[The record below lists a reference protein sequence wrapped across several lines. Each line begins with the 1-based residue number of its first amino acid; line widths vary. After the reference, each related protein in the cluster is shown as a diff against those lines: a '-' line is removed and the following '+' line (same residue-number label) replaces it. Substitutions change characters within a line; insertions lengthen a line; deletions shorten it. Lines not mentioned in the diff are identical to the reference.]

1 MFKNNMS
8 STSEIVGKSNHT
20 KKYISYILVL
30 FTFVIALW
38 LSSQN
43 EGPSKFPKEVTDQFT
58 FTAWVNDGEDYLKKN
73 YRWITKIIANYIKE
87 GYYILEDFLL
97 DSPWLLVAALLVLP
111 CLTAG
116 GLRLG
121 LYSMFVVYFWGA
133 VGMWDESLQ
142 TLALMGLS
150 VSLCVFF
157 GVIIGVFCSQSDR
170 FQNFM
175 KPILDTMQV
184 MPAFVYLFPAVFFFG
199 IGGAPAIL
207 ATMIYAMPPII
218 RLTNTGIRQ
227 VPAET
232 IESATSFGSSKLQLL
247 FKVKIPLSLPSIM
260 MGINQVIMMALALV
274 VLACFIGAEGIGGQ
288 VWLAIRNLDV
298 GWAME
303 GGLCIL
309 FMAIMFDRFS
319 IAFSK
324 DPETLPQNV
333 QKFHLL
339 PQGWERYQIARVVEK
354 PLSILSYILNLICTK
369 VTNSIAYVS
378 IIIVSLFN
386 KTSARDIGEFITK
399 KYYLIPSLI
408 LLFLIS
414 LIDSTFYE
422 FGSFPKEWK
431 LSLRQPIANTVDS
444 LTVNPG
450 FIAFTKGLRAFVYL
464 NLLRP
469 LDIFLTH
476 IPWWYTMGIFVAIGY
491 FTVGLRFAFITFLLL
506 LFIGACGIWSQ
517 SMITLSSVLVSVALC
532 FAIGVPL
539 GIIASYNER
548 FRNVQNVVLDA
559 MQTLPY
565 FCYLIPVL
573 MFFGGGIV
581 SAVLATV
588 IYSIP
593 PIIRLTSLGLTQV
606 SGSFSEVSRS
616 FGGTLIQT
624 LRKIKFPLAV
634 PSLVIGF
641 NQTVIMAFAMQIVT
655 PLIGGKGLGLEVF
668 NGLARSDT
676 GRGLAAGIGIVL
688 LAIIID
694 RISLAWTRKQR
705 IALGLDKN

>member
-1 MFKNNMS
+1 MS
-8 STSEIVGKSNHT
+8 SEVTIIEEKSNNSKNIIT
-20 KKYISYILVL
+20 YSAILI
-30 FTFVIALW
+30 TFLIALW
-38 LSSQN
+38 LSFQS
-43 EGPSKFPKEVTDQFT
+43 EGPSKMPKVVTDEFT

-73 YRWITKIIANYIKE
+73 YRWFTKIIAGYIKN
-87 GYYILEDFLL
+87 GYYFLEDFLI
-97 DSPWLLVAALLVLP
+97 DSPWLLVAAIIFLP
-111 CLTAG
+111 CLIAG

-121 LYSMFVVYFWGA
+121 LYSLFVIYFWGGT
-133 VGMWDESLQ
+133 GMWDESMQ

-150 VSLCVFF
+150 VLLCVVV
-157 GVIIGVFCSQSDR
+157 GVTLGVMCSQSDR
-170 FQNFM
+170 FDNFM

-184 MPAFVYLFPAVFFFG
+184 MPAFVYLFPALFFFG

-227 VPAET
+227 VPEQT

-247 FKVKIPLSLPSIM
+247 FKIKIPLSLPSIM

-309 FMAIMFDRFS
+309 FMAIMFDRFGL
-319 IAFSK
+319 ALSK
-324 DPETLPQNV
+324 TKETLPSDV
-333 QKFHLL
+333 QKFYLL
-339 PQGWERYQIARVVEK
+339 PQSWEKYTIAKIIEK
-354 PLSILSYILNLICTK
+354 PLEFLSGLVNFVCINITK
-369 VTNSIAYVS
+369 YIAY
-378 IIIVSLFN
+378 IFEFLISLFN
-386 KTSARDIGEFITK
+386 KDIAKDIGELLSK
-399 KYYLIPSLI
+399 RYYVIPSFI
-408 LLFLIS
+408 IFFLIS
-414 LIDSTFYE
+414 FIDSSLFKIGTFPE
-422 FGSFPKEWK
+422 DWK
-431 LSLRQPIANTVDS
+431 LSIRQPIADGVKS

-450 FIAFTKGLRAFVYL
+450 FIAFTKGLRAFIYL

-469 LDIFLTH
+469 LDTFLTH
-476 IPWWYTMGIFVAIGY
+476 TPWWYTTGVFVAIGY
-491 FTVGLRFAFITFLLL
+491 FTVGLRFAFVTLLLL
-506 LFIGACGIWSQ
+506 LFIGANGIWPQ
-517 SMITLSSVLVSVALC
+517 AMITLSSVLVSVILC

-573 MFFGGGIV
+573 MFFGGGTV

-606 SGSFSEVSRS
+606 SGTYSEVSRS
-616 FGGTLIQT
+616 FGGTLLQT
-624 LRKIKFPLAV
+624 LNKVKFPLAV
-634 PSLVIGF
+634 PSLVVGF

-676 GRGLAAGIGIVL
+676 GRGLAAGVGIVL

-694 RISLAWTRKQR
+694 RISLAWTKKQR
-705 IALGLDKN
+705 LALGLIKN

>member
-1 MFKNNMS
+1 MAS
-8 STSEIVGKSNHT
+8 RSELINKSNQSKNLIT
-20 KKYISYILVL
+20 YIIIAVVFLV
-30 FTFVIALW
+30 ALW
-38 LSSQN
+38 LSTQSD
-43 EGPSKFPKEVTDQFT
+43 GPSKFPKEVTDKFT

-73 YRWITKIIANYIKE
+73 YRWITKIIANYIKN
-87 GYYILEDFLL
+87 GYYFIEDFLI
-97 DSPWLLVAALLVLP
+97 DSPWILVASMIVLP
-111 CLTAG
+111 CLIAG

-121 LYSMFVVYFWGA
+121 LYSCFVIYFWGA
-133 VGMWDESLQ
+133 VGMWNESLQ
-142 TLALMGLS
+142 TVGLMGLS
-150 VSLCVFF
+150 VLLCVFF
-157 GVIIGVFCSQSDR
+157 GIILGILCSQSDR
-170 FQNFM
+170 FEKFM

-184 MPAFVYLFPAVFFFG
+184 MPAFVYLFPALFFFG

-227 VPAET
+227 VSEQT

-247 FKVKIPLSLPSIM
+247 LKIKIPLSLPSIM

-319 IAFSK
+319 MSFSK
-324 DPETLPQNV
+324 QEATLPSDV
-333 QKFHLL
+333 QKFYLL
-339 PQGWERYQIARVVEK
+339 PQSWEKYQIARLLEK
-354 PLSILSYILNLICTK
+354 PLSIIH
-369 VTNSIAYVS
+369 S
-378 IIIVSLFN
+378 IIQYVCIKTTNFVAYIFN
-386 KTSARDIGEFITK
+386 
-399 KYYLIPSLI
+399 
-408 LLFLIS
+408 FLIS
-414 LIDSTFYE
+414 LVNKSTANDIAEIISRRFYIIPSFIIFFIISIIDTNIFQ
-422 FGSFPKEWK
+422 FGSFPEEWK
-431 LSLRQPIANTVDS
+431 LSIRQPIADGVKA
-444 LTVNPG
+444 LTVHPG
-450 FIAFTKGLRAFVYL
+450 FISFTKGLRGFVYL
-464 NLLRP
+464 NLLHP

-476 IPWWYTMGIFVAIGY
+476 IPWWYTMAVFIAISY
-491 FTVGLRFAFITFLLL
+491 FTVGLRFALITAVLLV
-506 LFIGACGIWSQ
+506 FIGACGIWPQ
-517 SMITLSSVLVSVALC
+517 SMITLSSVLVSVVLC

-548 FRNVQNVVLDA
+548 YRNIQNVVLDA

-593 PIIRLTSLGLTQV
+593 PIIRLTALGLTQV
-606 SGSFSEVSRS
+606 SGTYSEVSRS

-624 LRKIKFPLAV
+624 LNKVKFPLAV
-634 PSLVIGF
+634 PSLVVGF

-694 RISLAWTRKQR
+694 RISLAWTKKQR
-705 IALGLDKN
+705 EALGL

>member
-1 MFKNNMS
+1 MS
-8 STSEIVGKSNHT
+8 SEVTIIEEKSNNSKNIIT
-20 KKYISYILVL
+20 YSTILI
-30 FTFVIALW
+30 TFLIALW
-38 LSSQN
+38 LSFQS
-43 EGPSKFPKEVTDQFT
+43 EGPSKMPKVVTDEFT

-73 YRWITKIIANYIKE
+73 YRWFTKIIAGYIKN
-87 GYYILEDFLL
+87 GYYFLEDFLI
-97 DSPWLLVAALLVLP
+97 DSPWLLVAAIIFLP
-111 CLTAG
+111 CLIAG

-121 LYSMFVVYFWGA
+121 LYSLFVIYFWGGT
-133 VGMWDESLQ
+133 GMWDESMQ

-150 VSLCVFF
+150 VLLCVVV
-157 GVIIGVFCSQSDR
+157 GVTLGVMCSQSDR
-170 FQNFM
+170 FDNFM

-184 MPAFVYLFPAVFFFG
+184 MPAFVYLFPALFFFG

-227 VPAET
+227 VPEQT

-247 FKVKIPLSLPSIM
+247 FKIKIPLSLPSIM

-309 FMAIMFDRFS
+309 FMAIMFDRFGL
-319 IAFSK
+319 ALSK
-324 DPETLPQNV
+324 TKETLPSDV
-333 QKFHLL
+333 QKFYLL
-339 PQGWERYQIARVVEK
+339 PQNWEKYIIAKIIEK
-354 PLSILSYILNLICTK
+354 PLEFLSGLVNFVCINITK
-369 VTNSIAYVS
+369 YIAY
-378 IIIVSLFN
+378 IFEFLISLFN
-386 KTSARDIGEFITK
+386 KDTAKDIGELLSK
-399 KYYLIPSLI
+399 RYYVIPSFI
-408 LLFLIS
+408 IFFLIS
-414 LIDSTFYE
+414 FIDSSLFKIGTFPE
-422 FGSFPKEWK
+422 DWK
-431 LSLRQPIANTVDS
+431 LSIRQPIADGVKS

-450 FIAFTKGLRAFVYL
+450 FIAFTKGLRAFIYL

-469 LDIFLTH
+469 LDTFLTH
-476 IPWWYTMGIFVAIGY
+476 IPWWYTTGIFVAIGY
-491 FTVGLRFAFITFLLL
+491 FTVGLRFAFITLLLL
-506 LFIGACGIWSQ
+506 LFIGANGIWPQ
-517 SMITLSSVLVSVALC
+517 AMITLSSVLVSVILC

-573 MFFGGGIV
+573 MFFGGGTV

-606 SGSFSEVSRS
+606 SGTYSEVSRS
-616 FGGTLIQT
+616 FGGTLLQT
-624 LRKIKFPLAV
+624 LNKIKFPLAV
-634 PSLVIGF
+634 PSLVVGF

-694 RISLAWTRKQR
+694 RISLAWTKKQR
-705 IALGLDKN
+705 IALGLIKN

>member
-1 MFKNNMS
+1 MANH
-8 STSEIVGKSNHT
+8 SEILRKSYQSKNLVT
-20 KKYISYILVL
+20 YSLVL
-30 FTFVIALW
+30 LTFLIALW
-38 LSSQN
+38 LSFQSD
-43 EGPSKFPKEVTDQFT
+43 GPSKFPKVVTDEFT

-87 GYYILEDFLL
+87 GYYFLEDFLI
-97 DSPWLLVAALLVLP
+97 DSPWILITAILFLP
-111 CLTAG
+111 CLIAG

-121 LYSMFVVYFWGA
+121 LYSLFVVYFWGG
-133 VGMWDESLQ
+133 VGMWNESLQ
-142 TLALMGLS
+142 TVALMGLS
-150 VSLCVFF
+150 VLLCVFF
-157 GVIIGVFCSQSDR
+157 GVVLGVLCSQSDR
-170 FQNFM
+170 FENFM

-184 MPAFVYLFPAVFFFG
+184 MPAFVYLFPALFFFG

-207 ATMIYAMPPII
+207 ATLIYAMPPII
-218 RLTNTGIRQ
+218 RLTNSGIRQ
-227 VPAET
+227 VSSET
-232 IESATSFGSSKLQLL
+232 IESATSFGSNKLQLL
-247 FKVKIPLSLPSIM
+247 FKIKIPLSLPSIM

-319 IAFSK
+319 MAFSK
-324 DPETLPQNV
+324 EPVILPLNV
-333 QKFHLL
+333 QKFYLL
-339 PQGWERYQIARVVEK
+339 PQSWEKYQIARIIEK
-354 PLSILSYILNLICTK
+354 PLSYAHYIINLICINI
-369 VTNSIAYVS
+369 TNSIAYVFK
-378 IIIVSLFN
+378 ILISLFN
-386 KTSARDIGEFITK
+386 KITAEDISEFISRR
-399 KYYLIPSLI
+399 YYIIPSFI
-408 LLFLIS
+408 VFFIIS
-414 LIDSTFYE
+414 FIDSNISNI
-422 FGSFPKEWK
+422 GSFPEEWK
-431 LSLRQPIANTVDS
+431 LSIRQPIADGVKS

-464 NLLRP
+464 NLLHP
-469 LDIFLTH
+469 LDVFLTH
-476 IPWWYTMGIFVAIGY
+476 TPWWYTIGVFIAIGY
-491 FTVGLRFAFITFLLL
+491 FTVGIRFAFITALLL
-506 LFIGACGIWSQ
+506 LFIGACGIWPQ
-517 SMITLSSVLVSVALC
+517 SMITLSSVLVSVVLC
-532 FAIGVPL
+532 FALGVPL

-548 FRNVQNVVLDA
+548 FRNIQNVVLDA

-593 PIIRLTSLGLTQV
+593 PIIRLTALGLTQV
-606 SGSFSEVSRS
+606 SGTYSEVSRS
-616 FGGTLIQT
+616 FGGTTIQT
-624 LRKIKFPLAV
+624 LNKIKFPLAI

-694 RISLAWTRKQR
+694 RITLAWTKKQR
-705 IALGLDKN
+705 EALGL

>member
-1 MFKNNMS
+1 MSAEILDKSKTNKN
-8 STSEIVGKSNHT
+8 II
-20 KKYISYILVL
+20 KYIAVLLIFLGALVL
-30 FTFVIALW
+30 SIQ
-38 LSSQN
+38 S
-43 EGPSKFPKEVTDQFT
+43 EGQSKFPKSVTDEFT

-73 YRWITKIIANYIKE
+73 YRWITKIIAGYIKS
-87 GYYILEDFLL
+87 GYYFLEDFLI
-97 DSPWLLVAALLVLP
+97 DSPWLLIASILFLP
-111 CLTAG
+111 CLIAG

-121 LYSMFVVYFWGA
+121 LYSLFVIYFWGG

-150 VSLCVFF
+150 VVLCVFF
-157 GVIIGVFCSQSDR
+157 GVLLGVLCSQSDR
-170 FQNFM
+170 FENFM

-184 MPAFVYLFPAVFFFG
+184 MPAFVYLFPALFFFG

-207 ATMIYAMPPII
+207 ATMIYAMPPVI
-218 RLTNTGIRQ
+218 RLTNAGIRQ
-227 VPAET
+227 VSEQI

-247 FKVKIPLSLPSIM
+247 FKIKIPLSLPSIM

-319 IAFSK
+319 MSFSK
-324 DPETLPQNV
+324 EEERLPLDV
-333 QKFHLL
+333 QKFYLL
-339 PQGWERYQIARVVEK
+339 PQSWEKFQIARIFEK
-354 PLSILSYILNLICTK
+354 PLSYSHAIINLVCKKITNLI
-369 VTNSIAYVS
+369 SYVAEF
-378 IIIVSLFN
+378 ITSLFN
-386 KTSARDIGEFITK
+386 KPLGRDIGEFVSNR
-399 KYYLIPSLI
+399 YYIIPSFI
-408 LLFLIS
+408 VFFIIS
-414 LIDSTFYE
+414 FIDSNIFSIGTFPE
-422 FGSFPKEWK
+422 EWK
-431 LSLRQPIANTVDS
+431 LSIRQPIADTVKS

-464 NLLRP
+464 NLLNP
-469 LDIFLTH
+469 LDTFLTH
-476 IPWWYTMGIFVAIGY
+476 TPWWYTTAVFALIGY
-491 FTVGLRFAFITFLLL
+491 FTVGLRFAFITVLLL
-506 LFIGACGIWSQ
+506 LFIGACGIWPQ

-539 GIIASYNER
+539 GIIASYNPR
-548 FRNVQNVVLDA
+548 FKNIQNVVLDA

-606 SGSFSEVSRS
+606 SGTFSEVSRS
-616 FGGTLIQT
+616 FGGTTLQT
-624 LRKIKFPLAV
+624 LNKVKFPLAV

-688 LAIIID
+688 MAIIID
-694 RISLAWTRKQR
+694 RISLAWTKKQR
-705 IALGLDKN
+705 EALGL

>member
-1 MFKNNMS
+1 MS
-8 STSEIVGKSNHT
+8 SEQTVVINKSNST
-20 KKYISYILVL
+20 KSILTYSLILLV
-30 FTFVIALW
+30 FIIALF
-38 LSSQN
+38 LSNQS
-43 EGPSKFPKEVTDQFT
+43 EGPSKLPKVVTDEFT

-73 YRWITKIIANYIKE
+73 YRWITKIIAGYIKS
-87 GYYILEDFLL
+87 GYYFLEDFLI
-97 DSPWLLVAALLVLP
+97 DSPWLLIASIIFLP
-111 CLTAG
+111 CLIAG

-121 LYSMFVVYFWGA
+121 LYSLFVIYFWGA

-142 TLALMGLS
+142 TVALMGLS
-150 VSLCVFF
+150 VLLCVFF
-157 GVIIGVFCSQSDR
+157 GVILGVLCSQSDR
-170 FQNFM
+170 FDGFM

-184 MPAFVYLFPAVFFFG
+184 MPAFVYLFPALFFFG

-207 ATMIYAMPPII
+207 ATMIYAMPPVI
-218 RLTNTGIRQ
+218 RLTNSGIRQ
-227 VPAET
+227 VSKDT

-247 FKVKIPLSLPSIM
+247 FKIKIPLSLPSIM

-319 IAFSK
+319 MSLTKQK
-324 DPETLPQNV
+324 DTLPSDV
-333 QKFHLL
+333 QEFYLL
-339 PQGWERYQIARVVEK
+339 PQSWEKFQVARFIEK
-354 PLSILSYILNLICTK
+354 PLLYLHFVVNLVCTNI
-369 VTNSIAYVS
+369 TNFIA
-378 IIIVSLFN
+378 IVFSNIFLFFN
-386 KTSARDIGEFITK
+386 KDFAEDLRDFLSK
-399 KYYLIPSLI
+399 RYYIIPSFIVFLI
-408 LLFLIS
+408 IS
-414 LIDSTFYE
+414 LIDSYLISIGTFPE
-422 FGSFPKEWK
+422 EWK
-431 LSLRQPIANTVDS
+431 LSIRQPIADGVKS

-450 FIAFTKGLRAFVYL
+450 FIAFAKGLRAFVYL

-469 LDIFLTH
+469 LDTFLTH
-476 IPWWYTMGIFVAIGY
+476 IPWWYTMSVFVAIGY
-491 FTVGLRFAFITFLLL
+491 FTVGLRFAVITALLL
-506 LFIGACGIWSQ
+506 LFIGACGIWPQ
-517 SMITLSSVLVSVALC
+517 SMITLSSVLVSVVLC

-539 GIIASYNER
+539 GIIASYNQR
-548 FRNVQNVVLDA
+548 FKEVLNVVLDA

-588 IYSIP
+588 IYAIP
-593 PIIRLTSLGLTQV
+593 PIIRLTALGLTQV
-606 SGSFSEVSRS
+606 SGTYSEVSRS
-616 FGGTLIQT
+616 FGGTLFQT
-624 LRKIKFPLAV
+624 LKKIKFPLAV

-641 NQTVIMAFAMQIVT
+641 NQTVVMAFAMQIVT

-694 RISLAWTRKQR
+694 RITLAWTKKQR
-705 IALGLDKN
+705 QALGLDAN

>member
-1 MFKNNMS
+1 MS
-8 STSEIVGKSNHT
+8 SEVTIIEEKSNNSKNIIT
-20 KKYISYILVL
+20 YSAILI
-30 FTFVIALW
+30 TFLIALW
-38 LSSQN
+38 LSFQS
-43 EGPSKFPKEVTDQFT
+43 EGPSKMPKVVTDEFT

-73 YRWITKIIANYIKE
+73 YRWFTKIIAGYIKN
-87 GYYILEDFLL
+87 GYYFLEDFLI
-97 DSPWLLVAALLVLP
+97 DSPWLLVAAIIFLP
-111 CLTAG
+111 CLIAG

-121 LYSMFVVYFWGA
+121 LYSLFVIYFWGGT
-133 VGMWDESLQ
+133 GMWDESMQ

-150 VSLCVFF
+150 VLLCVVV
-157 GVIIGVFCSQSDR
+157 GVTLGVMCSQSDR
-170 FQNFM
+170 FDNFM

-184 MPAFVYLFPAVFFFG
+184 MPAFVYLFPALFFFG

-227 VPAET
+227 VPEQT

-247 FKVKIPLSLPSIM
+247 FKIKIPLSLPSIM

-309 FMAIMFDRFS
+309 FMAIMFDRFGL
-319 IAFSK
+319 ALSK
-324 DPETLPQNV
+324 TEETLPSDV
-333 QKFHLL
+333 QKFYLL
-339 PQGWERYQIARVVEK
+339 PQSWEKYTIAKIIEK
-354 PLSILSYILNLICTK
+354 PLEFLSGLVNFVCINITK
-369 VTNSIAYVS
+369 YIAY
-378 IIIVSLFN
+378 IFEFLISLFN
-386 KTSARDIGEFITK
+386 KDTAKDIGELLSK
-399 KYYLIPSLI
+399 RYYVIPSFI
-408 LLFLIS
+408 IFFLIS
-414 LIDSTFYE
+414 FIDSSLFKIGTFPE
-422 FGSFPKEWK
+422 DWK
-431 LSLRQPIANTVDS
+431 LSIRQPIADGVKS

-450 FIAFTKGLRAFVYL
+450 FIAFTKGLRAFIYL

-469 LDIFLTH
+469 LDTFLTH
-476 IPWWYTMGIFVAIGY
+476 IPWWYTTGVFVAIGY
-491 FTVGLRFAFITFLLL
+491 FTVGLRSAFVTLLLL
-506 LFIGACGIWSQ
+506 LFIGANGIWPQ
-517 SMITLSSVLVSVALC
+517 AMITLSSVLVSVILC

-573 MFFGGGIV
+573 MFFGGGTV

-606 SGSFSEVSRS
+606 SGTYSEVSRS
-616 FGGTLIQT
+616 FGGTLLQT
-624 LRKIKFPLAV
+624 LNKIKFPLAV
-634 PSLVIGF
+634 PSLVVGF

-655 PLIGGKGLGLEVF
+655 PLIGGIGLGLEVF

-694 RISLAWTRKQR
+694 RISLAWTKKQR
-705 IALGLDKN
+705 IALGLIKN

>member
-1 MFKNNMS
+1 MSNFINTLNNNKLKSSKNIITYS
-8 STSEIVGKSNHT
+8 
-20 KKYISYILVL
+20 LVL
-30 FTFVIALW
+30 LTFIIALW
-38 LSSQN
+38 LSMQS
-43 EGPSKFPKEVTDQFT
+43 EGPSKFPKVVTDEFT

-73 YRWITKIIANYIKE
+73 YRWFTKIIAGYIKN
-87 GYYILEDFLL
+87 GYYFLEDFLL
-97 DSPWLLVAALLVLP
+97 ESPWILV
-111 CLTAG
+111 TAILFFPTLAVG

-121 LYSMFVVYFWGA
+121 LYTLFVVYFWGA
-133 VGMWDESLQ
+133 TGMWNESLQ
-142 TLALMGLS
+142 TVALMGLS
-150 VSLCVFF
+150 VLLCVFF
-157 GVIIGVFCSQSDR
+157 GVILGILCSQSDR
-170 FQNFM
+170 FENFM

-184 MPAFVYLFPAVFFFG
+184 MPAFVYLFPALFFFG

-218 RLTNTGIRQ
+218 RLTNLGIRQ
-227 VPAET
+227 VPSQT

-247 FKVKIPLSLPSIM
+247 FKIKIPLSLPSIM

-319 IAFSK
+319 MAFSK
-324 DPETLPQNV
+324 EPEIIPKDV
-333 QKFHLL
+333 QKFYLL
-339 PQGWERYQIARVVEK
+339 PQSWEKYQIAKILEK
-354 PLSILSYILNLICTK
+354 PLSYTHYIINFICIK
-369 VTNSIAYVS
+369 ITNSISY
-378 IIIVSLFN
+378 IIQFLISLFN
-386 KTSARDIGEFITK
+386 KTTAADVGEFISK
-399 KYYLIPSLI
+399 RYYIIPSFI
-408 LLFLIS
+408 VFFIITF
-414 LIDSTFYE
+414 IDSNISNI
-422 FGSFPKEWK
+422 GSFPEEWK
-431 LSLRQPIANTVDS
+431 LSIRQPIADGVKA
-444 LTVNPG
+444 LTVHPG
-450 FIAFTKGLRAFVYL
+450 FIAFTKGLRGFVYL
-464 NLLRP
+464 NLLHP
-469 LDIFLTH
+469 LDVFLTH
-476 IPWWYTMGIFVAIGY
+476 TPWWYTIGVFIAIGY
-491 FTVGLRFAFITFLLL
+491 FAVGIRFALITALLL
-506 LFIGACGIWSQ
+506 LFIGACGIWPQ
-517 SMITLSSVLVSVALC
+517 SMITLSSVLVSVVLC
-532 FAIGVPL
+532 FAFGVPL
-539 GIIASYNER
+539 GIIASYNKK
-548 FRNVQNVVLDA
+548 FRDVQNIVLDA

-593 PIIRLTSLGLTQV
+593 PIIRLTALGLTQV
-606 SGSFSEVSRS
+606 SGTYSEVSRS

-624 LRKIKFPLAV
+624 LKKVKFPLAI
-634 PSLVIGF
+634 PSLVMGF

-676 GRGLAAGIGIVL
+676 GKGLAAGIGIVL

-694 RISLAWTRKQR
+694 RISLAWTKKQR
-705 IALGLDKN
+705 EALGL

>member
-1 MFKNNMS
+1 MS
-8 STSEIVGKSNHT
+8 SEQTVIVDKSGSSKSVIT
-20 KKYISYILVL
+20 YVAIILVFLVAL
-30 FTFVIALW
+30 F
-38 LSSQN
+38 LSSQS
-43 EGPSKFPKEVTDQFT
+43 EGPSKLPKVVTDEFT

-73 YRWITKIIANYIKE
+73 YRWMTKIIAGYIKS
-87 GYYILEDFLL
+87 GYYFLEDFLI
-97 DSPWLLVAALLVLP
+97 DSPWLLVASIIFLP
-111 CLTAG
+111 CLIAG

-121 LYSMFVVYFWGA
+121 LYSLFVIYFWGA

-142 TLALMGLS
+142 TVALMGLS
-150 VSLCVFF
+150 VLLCVFF
-157 GVIIGVFCSQSDR
+157 GVILGVLCSQSDR
-170 FQNFM
+170 FDGFM

-184 MPAFVYLFPAVFFFG
+184 MPAFVYLFPALFFFG

-207 ATMIYAMPPII
+207 ATMIYAMPPVI
-218 RLTNTGIRQ
+218 RLTNSGIRQ
-227 VPAET
+227 VSKDT

-247 FKVKIPLSLPSIM
+247 FKIKIPLSLPSIM

-319 IAFSK
+319 MSLTKQK
-324 DPETLPQNV
+324 DILPSDV
-333 QKFHLL
+333 QPFYLL
-339 PQGWERYQIARVVEK
+339 PQSWEKFQVARLIEK
-354 PLSILSYILNLICTK
+354 PILYLHFAINLICK
-369 VTNSIAYVS
+369 SVTNLIATFVKYIFSIFNKENAEELREFLSRRYYVIPS
-378 IIIVSLFN
+378 FIVFIIISLVD
-386 KTSARDIGEFITK
+386 S
-399 KYYLIPSLI
+399 YLISI
-408 LLFLIS
+408 G
-414 LIDSTFYE
+414 TFPE
-422 FGSFPKEWK
+422 EWK
-431 LSLRQPIANTVDS
+431 LSIRQPIADGVKS
-444 LTVNPG
+444 LTINPG

-469 LDIFLTH
+469 LDTFLTH
-476 IPWWYTMGIFVAIGY
+476 IPWWYTMSVFVAIGY
-491 FTVGLRFAFITFLLL
+491 FTVGLRFAIITALLL
-506 LFIGACGIWSQ
+506 LFIGACGIWPQ
-517 SMITLSSVLVSVALC
+517 SMITLSSVLVSVVLC

-539 GIIASYNER
+539 GIIASYNQR
-548 FRNVQNVVLDA
+548 FKEVLNVVLDA

-593 PIIRLTSLGLTQV
+593 PIIRLTALGLTQV
-606 SGSFSEVSRS
+606 SGTYSEVSRS
-616 FGGTLIQT
+616 FGGTLLQT
-624 LRKIKFPLAV
+624 LQKIKFPLAV

-641 NQTVIMAFAMQIVT
+641 NQTVVMAFAMQIVT

-694 RISLAWTRKQR
+694 RITLAWTKKQR
-705 IALGLDKN
+705 QALGLEAN

>member
-1 MFKNNMS
+1 MAS
-8 STSEIVGKSNHT
+8 RSELINKSNQSKNLIT
-20 KKYISYILVL
+20 YIIIAVVFLV
-30 FTFVIALW
+30 ALW
-38 LSSQN
+38 LSTQSD
-43 EGPSKFPKEVTDQFT
+43 GPSKFPKEVTDKFT

-73 YRWITKIIANYIKE
+73 YRWITKIIANYIKN
-87 GYYILEDFLL
+87 GYYFIEDFLI
-97 DSPWLLVAALLVLP
+97 DSPWILVASMIVLP
-111 CLTAG
+111 CLIAG

-121 LYSMFVVYFWGA
+121 LYSCFVIYFWGA
-133 VGMWDESLQ
+133 VGMWNESLQ
-142 TLALMGLS
+142 TVGLMGLS
-150 VSLCVFF
+150 VLLCVFF
-157 GVIIGVFCSQSDR
+157 GIILGILCSQSDR
-170 FQNFM
+170 FEKFM

-184 MPAFVYLFPAVFFFG
+184 MPAFVYLFPALFFFG

-227 VPAET
+227 VSEQT

-247 FKVKIPLSLPSIM
+247 LKIKIPLSLPSIM

-319 IAFSK
+319 MSFSK
-324 DPETLPQNV
+324 QEATLPSDV
-333 QKFHLL
+333 QKFYLL
-339 PQGWERYQIARVVEK
+339 PQSWEKYQIARLLEK
-354 PLSILSYILNLICTK
+354 PLSVTHSIIQYICIKT
-369 VTNSIAYVS
+369 TNFIAY
-378 IIIVSLFN
+378 IFN
-386 KTSARDIGEFITK
+386 
-399 KYYLIPSLI
+399 
-408 LLFLIS
+408 FLIS
-414 LIDSTFYE
+414 FINKSTANDIAEIISRRFYIIPSFIIFFIISIIDTNIFQ
-422 FGSFPKEWK
+422 FGSFPEEWK
-431 LSLRQPIANTVDS
+431 LSIRQPIADGVKA
-444 LTVNPG
+444 LTVHPG
-450 FIAFTKGLRAFVYL
+450 FISFTKGLRGFVYL
-464 NLLRP
+464 NLLHP

-476 IPWWYTMGIFVAIGY
+476 IPWWYTMAVFIAISY
-491 FTVGLRFAFITFLLL
+491 FTVGLRFALITAVLLV
-506 LFIGACGIWSQ
+506 FIGACGIWSQ
-517 SMITLSSVLVSVALC
+517 SMITLSSVLVSVVLC

-548 FRNVQNVVLDA
+548 YRNIQNVVLDA

-593 PIIRLTSLGLTQV
+593 PIIRLTALGLTQV
-606 SGSFSEVSRS
+606 SGTYSEVSRS

-624 LRKIKFPLAV
+624 LNKVKFPLAV
-634 PSLVIGF
+634 PSLVVGF

-694 RISLAWTRKQR
+694 RISLAWTKKQR
-705 IALGLDKN
+705 EALGL

>member
-1 MFKNNMS
+1 MSAEILDKSKANKN
-8 STSEIVGKSNHT
+8 IV
-20 KKYISYILVL
+20 KYIVVLLIFLGALVL
-30 FTFVIALW
+30 SIQ
-38 LSSQN
+38 S
-43 EGPSKFPKEVTDQFT
+43 EGQSKFPKSVTDEFT

-73 YRWITKIIANYIKE
+73 YRWITKIIAGYIKS
-87 GYYILEDFLL
+87 GYYFLEDFLI
-97 DSPWLLVAALLVLP
+97 DSPWLLIASILFLP
-111 CLTAG
+111 CLIAG

-121 LYSMFVVYFWGA
+121 LYSLFVIYFWGA

-150 VSLCVFF
+150 VVLCVFF
-157 GVIIGVFCSQSDR
+157 GVLLGVLCSQSDR
-170 FQNFM
+170 FENFM

-184 MPAFVYLFPAVFFFG
+184 MPAFVYLFPALFFFG

-207 ATMIYAMPPII
+207 ATMIYAMPPVI
-218 RLTNTGIRQ
+218 RLTNAGIRQ
-227 VPAET
+227 VSEQI

-247 FKVKIPLSLPSIM
+247 FKIKIPLSLPSIM

-319 IAFSK
+319 MSFSK
-324 DPETLPQNV
+324 EEERLPLDV
-333 QKFHLL
+333 QKFYLL
-339 PQGWERYQIARVVEK
+339 PQSWEKFQIARIFEK
-354 PLSILSYILNLICTK
+354 PLSYSHAIINLVCKKITNLI
-369 VTNSIAYVS
+369 SYVAEF
-378 IIIVSLFN
+378 ITSLFN
-386 KTSARDIGEFITK
+386 KPLGRDIGEFVGNR
-399 KYYLIPSLI
+399 YYIIPSFI
-408 LLFLIS
+408 VFFIIS
-414 LIDSTFYE
+414 FIDSNIFSIGTFPE
-422 FGSFPKEWK
+422 EWK
-431 LSLRQPIANTVDS
+431 LSIRQPIADTVKS

-464 NLLRP
+464 NLLNP
-469 LDIFLTH
+469 LDTFLTH
-476 IPWWYTMGIFVAIGY
+476 TPWWYTTAVFALIGY
-491 FTVGLRFAFITFLLL
+491 FTVGLRFAFITVLLL
-506 LFIGACGIWSQ
+506 LFIGACGIWPQ

-539 GIIASYNER
+539 GIIASYNPR
-548 FRNVQNVVLDA
+548 FKNIQNVVLDA

-606 SGSFSEVSRS
+606 SGTFSEVSRS
-616 FGGTLIQT
+616 FGGTTLQT
-624 LRKIKFPLAV
+624 LNKVKFPLAV

-688 LAIIID
+688 MAIIID
-694 RISLAWTRKQR
+694 RISLAWTKKQR
-705 IALGLDKN
+705 EALGL

>member
-1 MFKNNMS
+1 MAS
-8 STSEIVGKSNHT
+8 RSELISKSNQSKNLIT
-20 KKYISYILVL
+20 YIIIAVVFLV
-30 FTFVIALW
+30 ALW
-38 LSSQN
+38 LSTQSD
-43 EGPSKFPKEVTDQFT
+43 GPSKFPKEVTDKFT

-73 YRWITKIIANYIKE
+73 YRWITKIIANYIKN
-87 GYYILEDFLL
+87 GYYFIEDFLI
-97 DSPWLLVAALLVLP
+97 DSPWILVASMIVLP
-111 CLTAG
+111 CLIAG

-121 LYSMFVVYFWGA
+121 LYSCFVIYFWGA
-133 VGMWDESLQ
+133 VGMWNESLQ
-142 TLALMGLS
+142 TVGLMGLS
-150 VSLCVFF
+150 VLLCVFF
-157 GVIIGVFCSQSDR
+157 GIILGILCSQSDR
-170 FQNFM
+170 FEKFM

-184 MPAFVYLFPAVFFFG
+184 MPAFVYLFPALFFFG

-227 VPAET
+227 VSEQT

-247 FKVKIPLSLPSIM
+247 LKIKIPLSLPSIM

-319 IAFSK
+319 MSFSK
-324 DPETLPQNV
+324 QEATLPSDV
-333 QKFHLL
+333 QKFYLL
-339 PQGWERYQIARVVEK
+339 PQSWEKYQIARLLEK
-354 PLSILSYILNLICTK
+354 PLSIIH
-369 VTNSIAYVS
+369 S
-378 IIIVSLFN
+378 IIQYVCIKTTNFVAYIFN
-386 KTSARDIGEFITK
+386 
-399 KYYLIPSLI
+399 
-408 LLFLIS
+408 FLIS
-414 LIDSTFYE
+414 FINKSTANDIAEIISRRFYIIPSFIIFFIISIIDTNIFQ
-422 FGSFPKEWK
+422 FGSFPEEWK
-431 LSLRQPIANTVDS
+431 LSIRQPIADGVKA
-444 LTVNPG
+444 LTVHPG
-450 FIAFTKGLRAFVYL
+450 FISFTKGLRGFVYL
-464 NLLRP
+464 NLLHP

-476 IPWWYTMGIFVAIGY
+476 IPWWYTMAVFIAISY
-491 FTVGLRFAFITFLLL
+491 FTVGLRFALITAVLLV
-506 LFIGACGIWSQ
+506 FIGACGIWPQ
-517 SMITLSSVLVSVALC
+517 SMITLSSVLVSVVLC

-548 FRNVQNVVLDA
+548 YRNIQNVVLDA

-593 PIIRLTSLGLTQV
+593 PIIRLTALGLTQV
-606 SGSFSEVSRS
+606 SGTYSEVSRS

-624 LRKIKFPLAV
+624 LNKVKFPLAV
-634 PSLVIGF
+634 PSLVVGF

-694 RISLAWTRKQR
+694 RISLAWTKKQR
-705 IALGLDKN
+705 EALGL

>member
-1 MFKNNMS
+1 MS
-8 STSEIVGKSNHT
+8 SEVTIIEEKSSNSKNIIT
-20 KKYISYILVL
+20 YSAILI
-30 FTFVIALW
+30 TFLIALW
-38 LSSQN
+38 LSFQS
-43 EGPSKFPKEVTDQFT
+43 EGPSKMPKVVTDEFT
-58 FTAWVNDGEDYLKKN
+58 FTAWVNDGEDYVKKN
-73 YRWITKIIANYIKE
+73 YRWFTKIIAGYIKN
-87 GYYILEDFLL
+87 GYYFLEDFLI
-97 DSPWLLVAALLVLP
+97 DSPWLLVAAIIFLP
-111 CLTAG
+111 CLIAG

-121 LYSMFVVYFWGA
+121 LYSLFVIYFWGGT
-133 VGMWDESLQ
+133 GMWDESMQ

-150 VSLCVFF
+150 VLLCVVV
-157 GVIIGVFCSQSDR
+157 GVTLGVMCSQSDR
-170 FQNFM
+170 FDNFM

-184 MPAFVYLFPAVFFFG
+184 MPAFVYLFPALFFFG

-227 VPAET
+227 VPEQT

-247 FKVKIPLSLPSIM
+247 FKIKIPLSLPSIM

-309 FMAIMFDRFS
+309 FMAIMFDRFGL
-319 IAFSK
+319 ALSK
-324 DPETLPQNV
+324 TKETLPSDV
-333 QKFHLL
+333 QKFYLL
-339 PQGWERYQIARVVEK
+339 PQSWEKYTIAKIIEK
-354 PLSILSYILNLICTK
+354 PLEFLSGLVNFVCINITK
-369 VTNSIAYVS
+369 YIAY
-378 IIIVSLFN
+378 IFEFLISLFN
-386 KTSARDIGEFITK
+386 KDTAKDIGELLSK
-399 KYYLIPSLI
+399 RYYVIPSFI
-408 LLFLIS
+408 IFFLIS
-414 LIDSTFYE
+414 FIDSSLFKIGTFPE
-422 FGSFPKEWK
+422 DWK
-431 LSLRQPIANTVDS
+431 LSIRQPIADGVKS

-450 FIAFTKGLRAFVYL
+450 FIAFTKGLRAFIYL

-469 LDIFLTH
+469 LDTFLTH
-476 IPWWYTMGIFVAIGY
+476 IPWWYTTGIFVAIGY
-491 FTVGLRFAFITFLLL
+491 FTVGLRFAVVTLLLL
-506 LFIGACGIWSQ
+506 LFIGANGIWPQ
-517 SMITLSSVLVSVALC
+517 AMITLSSVLVSVILC

-573 MFFGGGIV
+573 MFFGGGTV

-606 SGSFSEVSRS
+606 SGTYSEVSRS
-616 FGGTLIQT
+616 FGGTLLQT
-624 LRKIKFPLAV
+624 LNKVKFPLAV
-634 PSLVIGF
+634 PSLVVGF

-676 GRGLAAGIGIVL
+676 GRGLAAGVGIVL

-694 RISLAWTRKQR
+694 RISLAWTKKQR
-705 IALGLDKN
+705 IALGLIKN

>member
-1 MFKNNMS
+1 MS
-8 STSEIVGKSNHT
+8 SEVTSIEEKSNNSKNIIT
-20 KKYISYILVL
+20 YSAILI
-30 FTFVIALW
+30 TFLIALW
-38 LSSQN
+38 LSFQS
-43 EGPSKFPKEVTDQFT
+43 EGPSKMPKVVTDEFT

-73 YRWITKIIANYIKE
+73 YRWFTKIIAGYIKN
-87 GYYILEDFLL
+87 GYYFLEDFLI
-97 DSPWLLVAALLVLP
+97 DSPWLLIAAIIFLP
-111 CLTAG
+111 CLIAG

-121 LYSMFVVYFWGA
+121 LYSLFVIYFWGGT
-133 VGMWDESLQ
+133 GMWDESMQ

-150 VSLCVFF
+150 VLLCVVF
-157 GVIIGVFCSQSDR
+157 GVTLGVMCSQSDR
-170 FQNFM
+170 FDNFM

-184 MPAFVYLFPAVFFFG
+184 MPAFVYLFPALFFFG

-227 VPAET
+227 VPEQT

-247 FKVKIPLSLPSIM
+247 FKIKIPLSLPSIM

-319 IAFSK
+319 MAFSK
-324 DPETLPQNV
+324 DKERLPSDV
-333 QKFHLL
+333 QKFYLL
-339 PQGWERYQIARVVEK
+339 PQSWAKHQIARLIEK
-354 PLSILSYILNLICTK
+354 PLSITHDVMKYICLFITNL
-369 VTNSIAYVS
+369 IAYVFKSLIS
-378 IIIVSLFN
+378 IFN
-386 KTSARDIGEFITK
+386 KISAEDIGDFISK
-399 KYYLIPSLI
+399 RYYIIPSFIVFLLI
-408 LLFLIS
+408 ILVDAYFIK
-414 LIDSTFYE
+414 I
-422 FGSFPKEWK
+422 GSFPEEWR
-431 LSLRQPIANTVDS
+431 LSIRQPITNAVES

-450 FIAFTKGLRAFVYL
+450 FIGFTKSLRAFVYL

-469 LDIFLTH
+469 LDVFLTH
-476 IPWWYTMGIFVAIGY
+476 IPWWYTMAVFVALGY
-491 FTVGLRFAFITFLLL
+491 ITVGIRFAIITALLL

-532 FAIGVPL
+532 FVIGVPL

-548 FRNVQNVVLDA
+548 FRNIQNVVLDA
-559 MQTLPY
+559 LQTLPY

-606 SGSFSEVSRS
+606 SGTYSEVSRS

-624 LRKIKFPLAV
+624 LGKVKFPLAV

-694 RISLAWTRKQR
+694 RITLAWTKKQR
-705 IALGLDKN
+705 QALGL

>member
-1 MFKNNMS
+1 MS
-8 STSEIVGKSNHT
+8 SEQTVVINKSNST
-20 KKYISYILVL
+20 KSILTYTLILLV
-30 FTFVIALW
+30 FIIALF
-38 LSSQN
+38 LSNQS
-43 EGPSKFPKEVTDQFT
+43 EGPSKLPKVVTDEFT

-73 YRWITKIIANYIKE
+73 YRWVTKIIAGYIKS
-87 GYYILEDFLL
+87 GYYFLEDFLI
-97 DSPWLLVAALLVLP
+97 DSPWLLIASIIFLP
-111 CLTAG
+111 CLIAG

-121 LYSMFVVYFWGA
+121 LYSLFVIYFWGA

-142 TLALMGLS
+142 TVALMGLS
-150 VSLCVFF
+150 VLLCVFF
-157 GVIIGVFCSQSDR
+157 GVILGVLCSQSDR
-170 FQNFM
+170 FDGFM

-184 MPAFVYLFPAVFFFG
+184 MPAFVYLFPALFFFG

-207 ATMIYAMPPII
+207 ATMIYAMPPVI
-218 RLTNTGIRQ
+218 RLTNSGIRQ
-227 VPAET
+227 VSKDT

-247 FKVKIPLSLPSIM
+247 FKIKIPLSLPSIM

-319 IAFSK
+319 MSLTKQK
-324 DPETLPQNV
+324 DTLPSDV
-333 QKFHLL
+333 QEFYLL
-339 PQGWERYQIARVVEK
+339 PQSWEKFQVARFIEK
-354 PLSILSYILNLICTK
+354 PLLYLHFVVNLVCTK
-369 VTNSIAYVS
+369 ITNFIA
-378 IIIVSLFN
+378 IVFRNIFLFFN
-386 KTSARDIGEFITK
+386 KDFAEDLRDFLSK
-399 KYYLIPSLI
+399 RYYIIPSFIVFLI
-408 LLFLIS
+408 IS
-414 LIDSTFYE
+414 LIDSYLISIGTFPE
-422 FGSFPKEWK
+422 EWK
-431 LSLRQPIANTVDS
+431 LSIRQPIADGVKS

-450 FIAFTKGLRAFVYL
+450 FIAFAKGLRAFVYL

-469 LDIFLTH
+469 LDTFLTH
-476 IPWWYTMGIFVAIGY
+476 IPWWYTMSVFVAIGY
-491 FTVGLRFAFITFLLL
+491 FTVGLRFAVITALLL
-506 LFIGACGIWSQ
+506 LFIGACGIWPQ
-517 SMITLSSVLVSVALC
+517 SMITLSSVLVSVVLC

-539 GIIASYNER
+539 GIIASYNQR
-548 FRNVQNVVLDA
+548 FKEVLNVVLDA

-588 IYSIP
+588 IYAIP
-593 PIIRLTSLGLTQV
+593 PIIRLTALGLTQV
-606 SGSFSEVSRS
+606 SGTYSEVSRS
-616 FGGTLIQT
+616 FGGTLFQT
-624 LRKIKFPLAV
+624 LKKIKFPLAV

-641 NQTVIMAFAMQIVT
+641 NQTVVMAFAMQIVT

-694 RISLAWTRKQR
+694 RITLAWTKKQR
-705 IALGLDKN
+705 QALGLDAN

>member
-1 MFKNNMS
+1 
-8 STSEIVGKSNHT
+8 
-20 KKYISYILVL
+20 
-30 FTFVIALW
+30 
-38 LSSQN
+38 
-43 EGPSKFPKEVTDQFT
+43 
-58 FTAWVNDGEDYLKKN
+58 
-73 YRWITKIIANYIKE
+73 
-87 GYYILEDFLL
+87 
-97 DSPWLLVAALLVLP
+97 
-111 CLTAG
+111 
-116 GLRLG
+116 
-121 LYSMFVVYFWGA
+121 
-133 VGMWDESLQ
+133 MWDESLQ

-150 VSLCVFF
+150 VVLCVFF
-157 GVIIGVFCSQSDR
+157 GVLLGVLCSQSDR
-170 FQNFM
+170 FENFM

-184 MPAFVYLFPAVFFFG
+184 MPAFVYLFPALFFFG

-207 ATMIYAMPPII
+207 ATMIYAMPPVI
-218 RLTNTGIRQ
+218 RLTNAGIRQ
-227 VPAET
+227 VSEQI

-247 FKVKIPLSLPSIM
+247 FKIKIPLSLPSIM

-319 IAFSK
+319 MSFSK
-324 DPETLPQNV
+324 EEERLPLDV
-333 QKFHLL
+333 QKFYLL
-339 PQGWERYQIARVVEK
+339 PQSWEKFQIARIFEK
-354 PLSILSYILNLICTK
+354 PLSYSHAIINLVCKKITNLI
-369 VTNSIAYVS
+369 SYVAEF
-378 IIIVSLFN
+378 ITSLFN
-386 KTSARDIGEFITK
+386 KPLGRDIGEFVGNR
-399 KYYLIPSLI
+399 YYIIPSFI
-408 LLFLIS
+408 VFFIIS
-414 LIDSTFYE
+414 FIDSNIFSIGTFPE
-422 FGSFPKEWK
+422 EWK
-431 LSLRQPIANTVDS
+431 LSIRQPIADTVKS

-464 NLLRP
+464 NLLNP
-469 LDIFLTH
+469 LDTFLTH
-476 IPWWYTMGIFVAIGY
+476 TPWWYTTAVFALIGY
-491 FTVGLRFAFITFLLL
+491 FTVGLRFAFITVLLL
-506 LFIGACGIWSQ
+506 LFIGACGIWPQ

-539 GIIASYNER
+539 GIIASYNPR
-548 FRNVQNVVLDA
+548 FKNIQNVVLDA

-606 SGSFSEVSRS
+606 SGTFSEVSRS
-616 FGGTLIQT
+616 FGGTTLQT
-624 LRKIKFPLAV
+624 LNKVKFPLAV

-688 LAIIID
+688 MAIIID
-694 RISLAWTRKQR
+694 RISLAWTKKQR
-705 IALGLDKN
+705 EALGL

>member
-1 MFKNNMS
+1 MSAEILDKSKTNKN
-8 STSEIVGKSNHT
+8 II
-20 KKYISYILVL
+20 KYIAVLLIFLGALVL
-30 FTFVIALW
+30 SIQ
-38 LSSQN
+38 S
-43 EGPSKFPKEVTDQFT
+43 EGQSKFPKSVTDEFT

-73 YRWITKIIANYIKE
+73 YRWITKIIAGYIKS
-87 GYYILEDFLL
+87 GYYFLEDFLI
-97 DSPWLLVAALLVLP
+97 DSPWLLIASILFLP
-111 CLTAG
+111 CLIAG

-121 LYSMFVVYFWGA
+121 LYSLFVIYFWGG

-150 VSLCVFF
+150 VVLCVFF
-157 GVIIGVFCSQSDR
+157 GVLLGVLCSQSDR
-170 FQNFM
+170 FENFM

-184 MPAFVYLFPAVFFFG
+184 MPAFVYLFPALFFFG

-207 ATMIYAMPPII
+207 ATMIYAMPPVI
-218 RLTNTGIRQ
+218 RLTNAGIRQ
-227 VPAET
+227 VSEQI

-247 FKVKIPLSLPSIM
+247 FKIKIPLSLPSIM

-319 IAFSK
+319 MSFSK
-324 DPETLPQNV
+324 EEERLPLDV
-333 QKFHLL
+333 QKFYLL
-339 PQGWERYQIARVVEK
+339 PQSWEKFLIARIFEK
-354 PLSILSYILNLICTK
+354 PLSYSHAIINLVCKKITNLI
-369 VTNSIAYVS
+369 SYVAEF
-378 IIIVSLFN
+378 ITSLFN
-386 KTSARDIGEFITK
+386 KPLGRDIGEFVGNR
-399 KYYLIPSLI
+399 YYIIPSFI
-408 LLFLIS
+408 VFFIIS
-414 LIDSTFYE
+414 FIDSNIFSIGTFPE
-422 FGSFPKEWK
+422 EWK
-431 LSLRQPIANTVDS
+431 LSIRQPIADTVKS

-464 NLLRP
+464 NLLNP
-469 LDIFLTH
+469 LDTFLTH
-476 IPWWYTMGIFVAIGY
+476 TPWWYTTAVFALIGY
-491 FTVGLRFAFITFLLL
+491 FTVGLRFAFITVLLL
-506 LFIGACGIWSQ
+506 LFIGACGIWPQ

-539 GIIASYNER
+539 GIIASYNPR
-548 FRNVQNVVLDA
+548 FKNIQNVVLDA

-606 SGSFSEVSRS
+606 SGTFSEVSRS
-616 FGGTLIQT
+616 FGGTTLQT
-624 LRKIKFPLAV
+624 LSKVKFPLAV

-688 LAIIID
+688 MAIIID
-694 RISLAWTRKQR
+694 RISLAWTKKQR
-705 IALGLDKN
+705 EALGI

>member
-1 MFKNNMS
+1 
-8 STSEIVGKSNHT
+8 
-20 KKYISYILVL
+20 
-30 FTFVIALW
+30 
-38 LSSQN
+38 
-43 EGPSKFPKEVTDQFT
+43 
-58 FTAWVNDGEDYLKKN
+58 
-73 YRWITKIIANYIKE
+73 
-87 GYYILEDFLL
+87 
-97 DSPWLLVAALLVLP
+97 
-111 CLTAG
+111 
-116 GLRLG
+116 
-121 LYSMFVVYFWGA
+121 
-133 VGMWDESLQ
+133 MWDESLQ
-142 TLALMGLS
+142 TVALMGLS
-150 VSLCVFF
+150 VLLCVLF
-157 GVIIGVFCSQSDR
+157 GTTLGILCSQSDR
-170 FQNFM
+170 FDNFM
-175 KPILDTMQV
+175 KPVLDTMQV
-184 MPAFVYLFPAVFFFG
+184 MPAFVYLFPALFFFG

-218 RLTNTGIRQ
+218 RLTNSGIRQ
-227 VPAET
+227 VSKET
-232 IESATSFGSSKLQLL
+232 VESATSFGSSGLQLL
-247 FKVKIPLSLPSIM
+247 FKIKIPMSLPSIM

-319 IAFSK
+319 MSFSK
-324 DPETLPQNV
+324 QVDPLPSDVQKFYLLPQN
-333 QKFHLL
+333 
-339 PQGWERYQIARVVEK
+339 WEKYQIARIIEK
-354 PLSILSYILNLICTK
+354 PLSFGSSIIDFVCIKITNL
-369 VTNSIAYVS
+369 IAYVS
-378 IIIVSLFN
+378 ELLISLFSKN
-386 KTSARDIGEFITK
+386 NAIEIGEFISK
-399 KYYLIPSLI
+399 RYYVIPSLI
-408 LLFLIS
+408 VLFLIS
-414 LIDSTFYE
+414 FINSSIYEIGTFP
-422 FGSFPKEWK
+422 SDWK
-431 LSLRQPIANTVDS
+431 LSIRQPIADAVKA
-444 LTVNPG
+444 LTVHPG
-450 FIAFTKGLRAFVYL
+450 FIGFTKGLRAFVYL
-464 NLLRP
+464 NLLHP
-469 LDIFLTH
+469 LDVFLTH
-476 IPWWYTMGIFVAIGY
+476 IPWWFTMAIFVAIGY
-491 FTVGLRFAFITFLLL
+491 FTVGLRFAFITALLL

-517 SMITLSSVLVSVALC
+517 SMITLSSVLVSVFLC
-532 FAIGVPL
+532 FALGVPL

-548 FRNVQNVVLDA
+548 FRNIQNVVLDA

-606 SGSFSEVSRS
+606 SGSYSEVSRS
-616 FGGTLIQT
+616 FGGTLLQT
-624 LRKIKFPLAV
+624 LNKVKFPLAI

-694 RISLAWTRKQR
+694 RISLAWTKKQR
-705 IALGLDKN
+705 VALGLAKN

>member
-1 MFKNNMS
+1 MSDNTSINNKS
-8 STSEIVGKSNHT
+8 LIDTYLTPTLIFFGIVVAL
-20 KKYISYILVL
+20 ILSL
-30 FTFVIALW
+30 
-38 LSSQN
+38 QN
-43 EGPSKFPKEVTDQFT
+43 EEASVFPKFISDQFT
-58 FTAWVNDGEDYLKKN
+58 FTAWVNEGEDYLRKHF
-73 YRWITKIIANYIKE
+73 RWFTKIIASYIKN
-87 GYYILEDFLL
+87 GYYFIEDFLI
-97 DSPWLLVAALLVLP
+97 DSPWILVVAIIFLP
-111 CLTAG
+111 CFATG
-116 GLRLG
+116 GLGLG
-121 LYSMFVVYFWGA
+121 IYSLFTMYFWGA
-133 VGMWDESLQ
+133 TGMWDESLQ
-142 TLALMGLS
+142 TVGLMGLS
-150 VSLCVFF
+150 VTLCVFF
-157 GVIIGVFCSQSDR
+157 GVILGTLCSQSNR
-170 FQNFM
+170 FLNFM
-175 KPILDTMQV
+175 SPILDTMQV

-218 RLTNTGIRQ
+218 RLTNSGIRQ

-232 IESATSFGSSKLQLL
+232 IESATSFGSTKLQLL
-247 FKVKIPLSLPSIM
+247 FKIKIPLSLPSIM

-319 IAFSK
+319 GAFSK
-324 DPETLPQNV
+324 TPEILPSNV
-333 QKFHLL
+333 QKFYLL
-339 PQGWERYQIARVVEK
+339 PQSWERYQLARILEK
-354 PLSILSYILNLICTK
+354 PLSFLHYVINYICIT
-369 VTNSIAYVS
+369 VTNLVAY
-378 IIIVSLFN
+378 IFRALLTLFN
-386 KTSARDIGEFITK
+386 KQTAEDIGEFIGK
-399 KYYLIPSLI
+399 RFYIIPSFI
-408 LLFLIS
+408 IFFIITF
-414 LIDSTFYE
+414 IDSSIHE
-422 FGSFPKEWK
+422 IGSFPKEWK
-431 LSLRQPIANTVDS
+431 LSIRQPIANTVES

-464 NLLRP
+464 KLLHP
-469 LDIFLTH
+469 LDVFLTH
-476 IPWWYTMGIFVAIGY
+476 IPWWYTMGVFTLIGY
-491 FTVGLRFAFITFLLL
+491 FTVGLRFAFTTALLL
-506 LFIGACGIWSQ
+506 LFIGACGIWTH

-532 FAIGVPL
+532 FAVGVPL

-548 FRNVQNVVLDA
+548 FRNIQNIVLDA

-606 SGSFSEVSRS
+606 SVSYSEVSRS
-616 FGGTLIQT
+616 FGGTLLQT
-624 LRKIKFPLAV
+624 LGKVKFPLAV

-641 NQTVIMAFAMQIVT
+641 NQTVILAFAMQIVT

-676 GRGLAAGIGIVL
+676 GRGLAAGIAIVL

-694 RISLAWTRKQR
+694 RITLAWTKKQR
-705 IALGLDKN
+705 IALGLIKE

>member
-1 MFKNNMS
+1 MSAEILDKSKTNKN
-8 STSEIVGKSNHT
+8 II
-20 KKYISYILVL
+20 KYIAVLLIFLGALVL
-30 FTFVIALW
+30 SIQ
-38 LSSQN
+38 S
-43 EGPSKFPKEVTDQFT
+43 EGQSKFPKSVTDEFT

-73 YRWITKIIANYIKE
+73 YRWITKIIAGYIKS
-87 GYYILEDFLL
+87 GYYFLEDFLIE
-97 DSPWLLVAALLVLP
+97 SPWLLIASILFLP
-111 CLTAG
+111 CLIAG

-121 LYSMFVVYFWGA
+121 LYSLFVIYFWGG

-150 VSLCVFF
+150 VVLCVFF
-157 GVIIGVFCSQSDR
+157 GVLLGVLCSQSDR
-170 FQNFM
+170 FENFM

-184 MPAFVYLFPAVFFFG
+184 MPAFVYLFPALFFFG

-207 ATMIYAMPPII
+207 ATMIYAMPPVI
-218 RLTNTGIRQ
+218 RLTNAGIRQ
-227 VPAET
+227 VSEQI
-232 IESATSFGSSKLQLL
+232 IESATSFGSSRLQLL
-247 FKVKIPLSLPSIM
+247 FKIKIPLSLPSIM

-319 IAFSK
+319 MSFSK
-324 DPETLPQNV
+324 EEERLPLDV
-333 QKFHLL
+333 QKFYLL
-339 PQGWERYQIARVVEK
+339 PQSWEKFQIARIFEK
-354 PLSILSYILNLICTK
+354 PLSYSHTIINLVCKKITNLI
-369 VTNSIAYVS
+369 SYVAEF
-378 IIIVSLFN
+378 ITSLFN
-386 KTSARDIGEFITK
+386 KPLGRDIGEFVGNR
-399 KYYLIPSLI
+399 YYIIPSFI
-408 LLFLIS
+408 VFFIIS
-414 LIDSTFYE
+414 FIDSNIFSIGTFPE
-422 FGSFPKEWK
+422 EWK
-431 LSLRQPIANTVDS
+431 LSIRQPIADTVKS

-464 NLLRP
+464 NLLNP
-469 LDIFLTH
+469 LDTFLTH
-476 IPWWYTMGIFVAIGY
+476 TPWWYTTAVFALIGY
-491 FTVGLRFAFITFLLL
+491 FTVGLRFALITVLLL
-506 LFIGACGIWSQ
+506 LFIGACGIWPQ

-539 GIIASYNER
+539 GIIASYNPR
-548 FRNVQNVVLDA
+548 FKNIQNVVLDA

-606 SGSFSEVSRS
+606 SGTFSEVSRS
-616 FGGTLIQT
+616 FGGTTLQT
-624 LRKIKFPLAV
+624 LNKVKFPLAV

-688 LAIIID
+688 MAIIID
-694 RISLAWTRKQR
+694 RISLAWTKKQR
-705 IALGLDKN
+705 EALGL

>member
-1 MFKNNMS
+1 MS
-8 STSEIVGKSNHT
+8 SEQTVIVDKSGSSKSVIT
-20 KKYISYILVL
+20 YVAILLVFLVAL
-30 FTFVIALW
+30 F
-38 LSSQN
+38 LSSQS
-43 EGPSKFPKEVTDQFT
+43 EGPSKLPKVVTDEFT

-73 YRWITKIIANYIKE
+73 YRWMTKIIAGYIKS
-87 GYYILEDFLL
+87 GYYFLEDFLI
-97 DSPWLLVAALLVLP
+97 DSPWLLVASIIFLP
-111 CLTAG
+111 CLIAG

-121 LYSMFVVYFWGA
+121 LYSLFVIYFWGA

-142 TLALMGLS
+142 TVALMGLS
-150 VSLCVFF
+150 VLLCVFF
-157 GVIIGVFCSQSDR
+157 GVILGVLCSQSDR
-170 FQNFM
+170 FDGFM

-184 MPAFVYLFPAVFFFG
+184 MPAFVYLFPALFFFG

-207 ATMIYAMPPII
+207 ATMIYAMPPVI
-218 RLTNTGIRQ
+218 RLTNSGIRQ
-227 VPAET
+227 VSKDT

-247 FKVKIPLSLPSIM
+247 FKIKIPLSLPSIM

-319 IAFSK
+319 MSLTKQK
-324 DPETLPQNV
+324 DILPSDV
-333 QKFHLL
+333 QPFYLL
-339 PQGWERYQIARVVEK
+339 PQSWEKFQVARLIEK
-354 PLSILSYILNLICTK
+354 PILYLHFAINLICK
-369 VTNSIAYVS
+369 SVTNFIATFVKYIFSIFNKENAEDLREFLSRRYYVIPS
-378 IIIVSLFN
+378 FIVFIIISLVD
-386 KTSARDIGEFITK
+386 S
-399 KYYLIPSLI
+399 YLISI
-408 LLFLIS
+408 G
-414 LIDSTFYE
+414 TFPE
-422 FGSFPKEWK
+422 EWK
-431 LSLRQPIANTVDS
+431 LSIRQPIADGVKS
-444 LTVNPG
+444 LTINPG

-469 LDIFLTH
+469 LDTFLTH
-476 IPWWYTMGIFVAIGY
+476 IPWWYTMSVFVAIGY
-491 FTVGLRFAFITFLLL
+491 FTVGLRFAIITALLL
-506 LFIGACGIWSQ
+506 LFIGACGIWPQ
-517 SMITLSSVLVSVALC
+517 SMITLSSVLVSVVLC

-539 GIIASYNER
+539 GIIASYNQR
-548 FRNVQNVVLDA
+548 FKEVLNVVLDA

-593 PIIRLTSLGLTQV
+593 PIIRLTALGLTQV
-606 SGSFSEVSRS
+606 SGTYSEVSRS
-616 FGGTLIQT
+616 FGGTLLQT
-624 LRKIKFPLAV
+624 LQKIKFPLAV

-641 NQTVIMAFAMQIVT
+641 NQTVVMAFAMQIVT

-694 RISLAWTRKQR
+694 RITLAWTKKQR
-705 IALGLDKN
+705 QALGLEAN

>member
-1 MFKNNMS
+1 MSAEILEKSKPSKN
-8 STSEIVGKSNHT
+8 II
-20 KKYISYILVL
+20 KYLAVL
-30 FTFVIALW
+30 LIFLGALW
-38 LSSQN
+38 LSIQS
-43 EGPSKFPKEVTDQFT
+43 EGQSKFPKSVTDEFT

-73 YRWITKIIANYIKE
+73 YRWITKIIAGYIKS
-87 GYYILEDFLL
+87 GYYFLEDFLIE
-97 DSPWLLVAALLVLP
+97 SPWLLIASILFLP
-111 CLTAG
+111 CLIAG

-121 LYSMFVVYFWGA
+121 LYSLFVIYFWGG

-150 VSLCVFF
+150 VVLCVFF
-157 GVIIGVFCSQSDR
+157 GVVLGVLCSQSDR
-170 FQNFM
+170 FENFM

-184 MPAFVYLFPAVFFFG
+184 MPAFVYLFPALFFFG

-207 ATMIYAMPPII
+207 ATMIYAMPPVI
-218 RLTNTGIRQ
+218 RLTNAGIRQ
-227 VPAET
+227 VSEQI

-247 FKVKIPLSLPSIM
+247 FKIKIPLSLPSIM

-319 IAFSK
+319 MSFSK
-324 DPETLPQNV
+324 ESERLPSDV
-333 QKFHLL
+333 QKFYLL
-339 PQGWERYQIARVVEK
+339 PQSWEKYLIARIIEK
-354 PLSILSYILNLICTK
+354 PLSILHMILNQICKSITNFISYI
-369 VTNSIAYVS
+369 SEF
-378 IIIVSLFN
+378 IISLFN
-386 KTSARDIGEFITK
+386 KPLGRDFGEFIANRF
-399 KYYLIPSLI
+399 YIIPSFVVFFI
-408 LLFLIS
+408 IS
-414 LIDSTFYE
+414 FVDTNIISIGTFPE
-422 FGSFPKEWK
+422 EWK
-431 LSLRQPIANTVDS
+431 LSIRQPIADTVKS

-464 NLLRP
+464 NLLNP
-469 LDIFLTH
+469 LDTFLTH
-476 IPWWYTMGIFVAIGY
+476 TPWWYTTAVFALIGY
-491 FTVGLRFAFITFLLL
+491 YTVGLRFAFITVLLL
-506 LFIGACGIWSQ
+506 LFIGACGIWPQ

-539 GIIASYNER
+539 GIIASYNPR
-548 FRNVQNVVLDA
+548 FKNIQNVVLDA

-606 SGSFSEVSRS
+606 SGTFSEVSRS
-616 FGGTLIQT
+616 FGGTTLQT
-624 LRKIKFPLAV
+624 LNKVKFPLAV

-688 LAIIID
+688 MAIIID
-694 RISLAWTRKQR
+694 RISLAWTKKQR
-705 IALGLDKN
+705 EALGL

>member
-1 MFKNNMS
+1 MS
-8 STSEIVGKSNHT
+8 SEQTVIVDKSGSSKSVIT
-20 KKYISYILVL
+20 YVAIILVFLVAL
-30 FTFVIALW
+30 F
-38 LSSQN
+38 LSSQS
-43 EGPSKFPKEVTDQFT
+43 EGPSKLPKVVTDEFT

-73 YRWITKIIANYIKE
+73 YRWMTKIIAGYIKS
-87 GYYILEDFLL
+87 GYYFLEDFLI
-97 DSPWLLVAALLVLP
+97 DSPWLLVASIIFLP
-111 CLTAG
+111 CLIAG

-121 LYSMFVVYFWGA
+121 LYSLFVIYFWGA

-142 TLALMGLS
+142 TVALMGLS
-150 VSLCVFF
+150 VLLCVFF
-157 GVIIGVFCSQSDR
+157 GVILGVLCSQSDR
-170 FQNFM
+170 FDGFM

-184 MPAFVYLFPAVFFFG
+184 MPAFVYLFPALFFFG

-207 ATMIYAMPPII
+207 ATMIYAMPPVI
-218 RLTNTGIRQ
+218 RLTNSGIRQ
-227 VPAET
+227 VSKDT

-247 FKVKIPLSLPSIM
+247 FKIKIPLSLPSIM

-319 IAFSK
+319 MSLTKQK
-324 DPETLPQNV
+324 DILPSDV
-333 QKFHLL
+333 QPFYLL
-339 PQGWERYQIARVVEK
+339 PQSWEKFQVARLIEK
-354 PLSILSYILNLICTK
+354 PILYLHFAINLISK
-369 VTNSIAYVS
+369 SVTNLIATFVTYIFSIFNKENAEDLREFLSRRYYVIPS
-378 IIIVSLFN
+378 FIVFIIISLVD
-386 KTSARDIGEFITK
+386 S
-399 KYYLIPSLI
+399 YLISI
-408 LLFLIS
+408 G
-414 LIDSTFYE
+414 TFPE
-422 FGSFPKEWK
+422 EWK
-431 LSLRQPIANTVDS
+431 LSIRQPIADGVKS
-444 LTVNPG
+444 LTINPG

-469 LDIFLTH
+469 LDTFLTH
-476 IPWWYTMGIFVAIGY
+476 IPWWYTMSVFVAIGY
-491 FTVGLRFAFITFLLL
+491 FTVGLRFAIITALLL
-506 LFIGACGIWSQ
+506 LFIGACGIWPQ
-517 SMITLSSVLVSVALC
+517 SMITLSSVLVSVVLC

-539 GIIASYNER
+539 GIIASYNLR
-548 FRNVQNVVLDA
+548 FKEVLNVVLDA

-593 PIIRLTSLGLTQV
+593 PIIRLTALGLTQV
-606 SGSFSEVSRS
+606 SGTYSEVSRS
-616 FGGTLIQT
+616 FGGTLLQT
-624 LRKIKFPLAV
+624 LQKIKFPLAV

-641 NQTVIMAFAMQIVT
+641 NQTVVMAFAMQIVT

-694 RISLAWTRKQR
+694 RITLAWTKKQR
-705 IALGLDKN
+705 QALGLEAN

>member
-1 MFKNNMS
+1 MS
-8 STSEIVGKSNHT
+8 SEQTVIVDKSGSSKSVIT
-20 KKYISYILVL
+20 YVAILLVFLVAL
-30 FTFVIALW
+30 F
-38 LSSQN
+38 LSSQS
-43 EGPSKFPKEVTDQFT
+43 EGPSKLPKVVTDEFT

-73 YRWITKIIANYIKE
+73 YRWMTKIIAGYIKS
-87 GYYILEDFLL
+87 GYYFLEDFLI
-97 DSPWLLVAALLVLP
+97 DSPWLLVASIIFLP
-111 CLTAG
+111 CLIAG

-121 LYSMFVVYFWGA
+121 LYSLFVIYFWGA
-133 VGMWDESLQ
+133 VGMWNESLQ
-142 TLALMGLS
+142 TVALMGLS
-150 VSLCVFF
+150 VLLCVFF
-157 GVIIGVFCSQSDR
+157 GVILGVLCSQSDR
-170 FQNFM
+170 FDGFM

-184 MPAFVYLFPAVFFFG
+184 MPAFVYLFPALFFFG

-207 ATMIYAMPPII
+207 ATMIYAMPPVI
-218 RLTNTGIRQ
+218 RLTNSGIRQ
-227 VPAET
+227 VSKDT

-247 FKVKIPLSLPSIM
+247 FKIKIPLSLPSIM

-319 IAFSK
+319 MSLTKQK
-324 DPETLPQNV
+324 DILPSDVQPFYLLPQNWE
-333 QKFHLL
+333 KF
-339 PQGWERYQIARVVEK
+339 QVARLIEK
-354 PLSILSYILNLICTK
+354 PILYLHFAINLICK
-369 VTNSIAYVS
+369 SVTNLIATFVKYIFSIFNKENAEDLREFLSRRYYVIPS
-378 IIIVSLFN
+378 FIVFIIISLVD
-386 KTSARDIGEFITK
+386 S
-399 KYYLIPSLI
+399 YLISI
-408 LLFLIS
+408 G
-414 LIDSTFYE
+414 TFPE
-422 FGSFPKEWK
+422 EWK
-431 LSLRQPIANTVDS
+431 LSIRQPIADGVKS
-444 LTVNPG
+444 LTINPG

-469 LDIFLTH
+469 LDTFLTH
-476 IPWWYTMGIFVAIGY
+476 IPWWYTMSVFVAIGY
-491 FTVGLRFAFITFLLL
+491 FTVGLRFAIITALLL
-506 LFIGACGIWSQ
+506 LFIGACGIWPQ
-517 SMITLSSVLVSVALC
+517 SMITLSSVLVSVVLC

-539 GIIASYNER
+539 GIIASYNQR
-548 FRNVQNVVLDA
+548 FKEVLNVVLDA

-593 PIIRLTSLGLTQV
+593 PIIRLTALGLTQV
-606 SGSFSEVSRS
+606 SGTYSEVSRS
-616 FGGTLIQT
+616 FGGTLLQT
-624 LRKIKFPLAV
+624 LQKIKFPLAV

-641 NQTVIMAFAMQIVT
+641 NQTVVMAFAMQIVT

-694 RISLAWTRKQR
+694 RITLAWTKKQR
-705 IALGLDKN
+705 QALGLEAN

>member
-1 MFKNNMS
+1 MS
-8 STSEIVGKSNHT
+8 SEQTVVINKSNST
-20 KKYISYILVL
+20 KSILTYSLILLV
-30 FTFVIALW
+30 FIIALF
-38 LSSQN
+38 LSNQS
-43 EGPSKFPKEVTDQFT
+43 EGPSKLPKVVTDEFT

-73 YRWITKIIANYIKE
+73 YRWITKIIAGYIKS
-87 GYYILEDFLL
+87 GYYFLEDFLI
-97 DSPWLLVAALLVLP
+97 DSPWLLIASIIFLP
-111 CLTAG
+111 CLIAG

-121 LYSMFVVYFWGA
+121 LYSLFVIYFWGA

-142 TLALMGLS
+142 TVALMGLS
-150 VSLCVFF
+150 VLLCVFF
-157 GVIIGVFCSQSDR
+157 GVILGVLCSQSDR
-170 FQNFM
+170 FDGFM

-184 MPAFVYLFPAVFFFG
+184 MPAFVYLFPALFFFG

-207 ATMIYAMPPII
+207 ATMIYAMPPVI
-218 RLTNTGIRQ
+218 RLTNSGIRQ
-227 VPAET
+227 VSKDT

-247 FKVKIPLSLPSIM
+247 FKIKIPLSLPSIM

-319 IAFSK
+319 MSLTKQK
-324 DPETLPQNV
+324 DTLPSDV
-333 QKFHLL
+333 QEFYLL
-339 PQGWERYQIARVVEK
+339 PQSWEKFQVARFIEK
-354 PLSILSYILNLICTK
+354 PLLYLHFVVNLVCTNI
-369 VTNSIAYVS
+369 TNFIA
-378 IIIVSLFN
+378 IVFRNIFLFFN
-386 KTSARDIGEFITK
+386 KDFAEDLRDFLSK
-399 KYYLIPSLI
+399 RYYIIPSFIVFLI
-408 LLFLIS
+408 IS
-414 LIDSTFYE
+414 LIDSYLISIGTFPE
-422 FGSFPKEWK
+422 EWK
-431 LSLRQPIANTVDS
+431 LSIRQPIADGVKS

-450 FIAFTKGLRAFVYL
+450 FIAFAKGLRAFVYL

-469 LDIFLTH
+469 LDTFLTH
-476 IPWWYTMGIFVAIGY
+476 IPWWYTMSVFVAIGY
-491 FTVGLRFAFITFLLL
+491 FTVGLRFAVITALLL
-506 LFIGACGIWSQ
+506 LFIGACGIWPQ
-517 SMITLSSVLVSVALC
+517 SMITLSSVLVSVVLC

-539 GIIASYNER
+539 GIIASYNQR
-548 FRNVQNVVLDA
+548 FKEVLNVVLDA

-588 IYSIP
+588 IYAIP
-593 PIIRLTSLGLTQV
+593 PIIRLTALGLTQV
-606 SGSFSEVSRS
+606 SGTYSEVSRS
-616 FGGTLIQT
+616 FGGTLFQT
-624 LRKIKFPLAV
+624 LKKIKFPLAV

-641 NQTVIMAFAMQIVT
+641 NQTVVMAFAMQIVT

-694 RISLAWTRKQR
+694 RITLAWTKKQR
-705 IALGLDKN
+705 QALGLDAN

>member
-1 MFKNNMS
+1 MS
-8 STSEIVGKSNHT
+8 SEQTVIVDKSGSS
-20 KKYISYILVL
+20 KSVISYVAIILVFLVAL
-30 FTFVIALW
+30 F
-38 LSSQN
+38 LSSQS
-43 EGPSKFPKEVTDQFT
+43 EGPSKLPKVVTDEFT

-73 YRWITKIIANYIKE
+73 YRWMTKIIAGYIKS
-87 GYYILEDFLL
+87 GYYFLEDFLI
-97 DSPWLLVAALLVLP
+97 DSPWLLVASIIFLP
-111 CLTAG
+111 CLIAG

-121 LYSMFVVYFWGA
+121 LYSLFVIYFWGA

-142 TLALMGLS
+142 TVALMGLS
-150 VSLCVFF
+150 VLLCVFF
-157 GVIIGVFCSQSDR
+157 GVILGVLCSQSDR
-170 FQNFM
+170 FDGFM

-184 MPAFVYLFPAVFFFG
+184 MPAFVYLFPALFFFG

-207 ATMIYAMPPII
+207 ATMIYAMPPVI
-218 RLTNTGIRQ
+218 RLTNSGIRQ
-227 VPAET
+227 VSKDT

-247 FKVKIPLSLPSIM
+247 FKIKIPLSLPSIM

-319 IAFSK
+319 MSLTKQK
-324 DPETLPQNV
+324 DILPSDVQPFYLLPQNWE
-333 QKFHLL
+333 KF
-339 PQGWERYQIARVVEK
+339 QVARLIEK
-354 PLSILSYILNLICTK
+354 PILYLHFAINLICK
-369 VTNSIAYVS
+369 SVTNLIATFVKYIFSIFNKENAEDLREFLSRRYYVIPS
-378 IIIVSLFN
+378 FIVFIIISLVD
-386 KTSARDIGEFITK
+386 S
-399 KYYLIPSLI
+399 YLISI
-408 LLFLIS
+408 G
-414 LIDSTFYE
+414 TFPE
-422 FGSFPKEWK
+422 EWK
-431 LSLRQPIANTVDS
+431 LSIRQPIADGVKS
-444 LTVNPG
+444 LTINPG

-469 LDIFLTH
+469 LDTFLTH
-476 IPWWYTMGIFVAIGY
+476 IPWWYTMSVFVAIGY
-491 FTVGLRFAFITFLLL
+491 FTVGLRFAIITALLL
-506 LFIGACGIWSQ
+506 LFIGACGIWPQ
-517 SMITLSSVLVSVALC
+517 SMITLSSVLVSVVLC

-539 GIIASYNER
+539 GIIASYNQR
-548 FRNVQNVVLDA
+548 FKEVLNVVLDA

-593 PIIRLTSLGLTQV
+593 PIIRLTALGLTQV
-606 SGSFSEVSRS
+606 SGTYSEVSRS
-616 FGGTLIQT
+616 FGGTLLQT
-624 LRKIKFPLAV
+624 LQKIKFPLAV

-641 NQTVIMAFAMQIVT
+641 NQTVVMAFAMQIVT

-694 RISLAWTRKQR
+694 RITLAWTKKQR
-705 IALGLDKN
+705 QALGLEAN

>member
-1 MFKNNMS
+1 MSAEILEKSKPSKN
-8 STSEIVGKSNHT
+8 II
-20 KKYISYILVL
+20 KYLAVL
-30 FTFVIALW
+30 LIFLGALW
-38 LSSQN
+38 LSIQS
-43 EGPSKFPKEVTDQFT
+43 EGQSKFPKSVTDEFT

-73 YRWITKIIANYIKE
+73 YRWITKIIAGYIKS
-87 GYYILEDFLL
+87 GYYFLEDFLIE
-97 DSPWLLVAALLVLP
+97 SPWLLIASILFLP
-111 CLTAG
+111 CLIAG

-121 LYSMFVVYFWGA
+121 LYSLFVIYFWGG

-150 VSLCVFF
+150 VVLCVFF
-157 GVIIGVFCSQSDR
+157 GVVLGVLCSQSDR
-170 FQNFM
+170 FENFM

-184 MPAFVYLFPAVFFFG
+184 MPAFVYLFPALFFFG

-207 ATMIYAMPPII
+207 ATMIYAMPPVI
-218 RLTNTGIRQ
+218 RLTNAGIRQ
-227 VPAET
+227 VSEQI

-247 FKVKIPLSLPSIM
+247 FKIKIPLSLPSIM

-319 IAFSK
+319 MSFSK
-324 DPETLPQNV
+324 ESERLPSDV
-333 QKFHLL
+333 QKFYLL
-339 PQGWERYQIARVVEK
+339 PQSWEKYLIARIIEK
-354 PLSILSYILNLICTK
+354 PLSILHMILNQICKSVTNFISYI
-369 VTNSIAYVS
+369 SEF
-378 IIIVSLFN
+378 IISLFN
-386 KTSARDIGEFITK
+386 KPLGRDFGEFIANRF
-399 KYYLIPSLI
+399 YIIPSFVVFFI
-408 LLFLIS
+408 IS
-414 LIDSTFYE
+414 FVDTNIISIGTFPE
-422 FGSFPKEWK
+422 EWK
-431 LSLRQPIANTVDS
+431 LSIRQPIADTVKS

-464 NLLRP
+464 NLLNP
-469 LDIFLTH
+469 LDTFLTH
-476 IPWWYTMGIFVAIGY
+476 TPWWYTTAVFALIGY
-491 FTVGLRFAFITFLLL
+491 YTVGLRFAFITVLLL
-506 LFIGACGIWSQ
+506 LFIGACGIWPQ

-539 GIIASYNER
+539 GIIASYNPR
-548 FRNVQNVVLDA
+548 FKNIQNVVLDA

-606 SGSFSEVSRS
+606 SGTFSEVSRS
-616 FGGTLIQT
+616 FGGTTLQT
-624 LRKIKFPLAV
+624 LNKVKFPLAV

-688 LAIIID
+688 MAIIID
-694 RISLAWTRKQR
+694 RISLAWTKKQR
-705 IALGLDKN
+705 EALGL

>member
-1 MFKNNMS
+1 MS
-8 STSEIVGKSNHT
+8 SSTELLAKPNHS
-20 KKYISYILVL
+20 KKVISYVLILL
-30 FTFVIALW
+30 TFLVALW
-38 LSSQN
+38 LSTQS
-43 EGPSKFPKEVTDQFT
+43 EGPSKFPKVVTDEFK
-58 FTAWVNDGEDYLKKN
+58 FTAWVNDGESYLKKN

-87 GYYILEDFLL
+87 GYYFLEDFFL
-97 DSPWLLVAALLVLP
+97 DSPWILIAAIMVLP
-111 CLTAG
+111 CLIAG

-121 LYSMFVVYFWGA
+121 LYSCFVIYFWGA

-142 TLALMGLS
+142 TVALMGLS
-150 VSLCVFF
+150 VLLCVFF
-157 GVIIGVFCSQSDR
+157 GVTLGVLCSQSDR
-170 FQNFM
+170 FENFM

-184 MPAFVYLFPAVFFFG
+184 MPAFVYLFPALFFFG

-218 RLTNTGIRQ
+218 RLTNSGIRQ
-227 VPAET
+227 VSKES

-247 FKVKIPLSLPSIM
+247 FKIKIPLSLPSIM
-260 MGINQVIMMALALV
+260 MGVNQVIMMALALV

-309 FMAIMFDRFS
+309 FMAIMLDRFS
-319 IAFSK
+319 LAFSK
-324 DPETLPQNV
+324 EPETLPLDV
-333 QKFHLL
+333 QKFYLL
-339 PQGWERYQIARVVEK
+339 PQSWEKYQIARVIEK
-354 PLSILSYILNLICTK
+354 PLSLLSYITDVICTK
-369 VTNSIAYVS
+369 ITNLIAY
-378 IIIVSLFN
+378 IFTLIVSLIN
-386 KTSARDIGEFITK
+386 KSSALDVGDFISR

-408 LLFLIS
+408 ILFLIS
-414 LIDSTFYE
+414 FIDSTFFE
-422 FGSFPKEWK
+422 FGTFPKDWK
-431 LSLRQPIANTVDS
+431 LSLRQPIANGVES
-444 LTVNPG
+444 LTVNES
-450 FIAFTKGLRAFVYL
+450 FIAFTKGLRGFVYL
-464 NLLRP
+464 KLLKP
-469 LDIFLTH
+469 LDTFLTH

-491 FTVGLRFAFITFLLL
+491 FTVGLRFAFITLLLL
-506 LFIGACGIWSQ
+506 LFIAACGIWTQ
-517 SMITLSSVLVSVALC
+517 SMVTLSSVLVSVALC
-532 FAIGVPL
+532 FALGVPL
-539 GIIASYNER
+539 GVIASYNER
-548 FRNVQNVVLDA
+548 FRNIQNVVLDA

-606 SGSFSEVSRS
+606 SGSYSEVSRS
-616 FGGTLIQT
+616 FGGTLMQT
-624 LRKIKFPLAV
+624 LKKVKFPLAV

-705 IALGLDKN
+705 LALGLSKN